1 MARSLARW
9 RSFSAIDCSTIGI
22 GRLVDY
28 GWGVKEKG
36 TTWEHLMEKL
46 PA

>member
-1 MARSLARW
+1 MGTHTAEV
-9 RSFSAIDCSTIGI
+9 CSTIGI

-28 GWGVKEKG
+28 GEGVKEKG